1 MTLEVLADLAI
12 KIPTLSAI
20 AIVGI
25 LIYIYI
31 DNHKRATPEEDGDD
45 GSN

>member
-20 AIVGI
+20 AIVVI
-25 LIYIYI
+25 LIYVYI
-31 DNHKRATPEEDGDD
+31 DNRRTPTHGEEDDD
-45 GSN
+45 GNV